1 MNEYNKNDTK
11 FKLSLDALGTCIILK
26 YTPFIY
32 EVKNK
37 KLLML
42 FGISLCIE
50 MTRMLVPFL
59 YSNII
64 NNVYPSVE
72 VLEF

>member
-1 MNEYNKNDTK
+1 MNEYNTNNKK
-11 FKLSLDALGTCIILK
+11 FKLSLDALRPCIILK
-26 YTPFIY
+26 YTSFIY

-37 KLLML
+37 KLSML
-42 FGISLCIE
+42 FGIGLCIE
-50 MTRMLVPFL
+50 MTCMLVPFL